1 MWTERITIMTMLGL
15 AASVGSGAAAQ
26 ASETEKT
33 FEYVIQPGDTCAGI
47 AERLF
52 GNKRRWDVIHKHNP
66 GMGPTPHRL
75 VPGKVLI
82 MPKLDQGPDAE
93 LTDVRRTVQARAPK
107 EPTWERANK
116 GKELYRGW
124 RVNTLE
130 RASADVTFE
139 DGSLVQMRQ
148 NTLVI
153 IYGGVYRDARRKT
166 TEASLERGTLRSRL
180 SEFRLDV
187 KTPTAEAGL
196 ENGSSVVSVEADGT
210 SLLSNHEGGEAQFK
224 VAMGQAV
231 RVKPGFG
238 SKARKG
244 DRRPSKPTPLP
255 PTPVWLADLAS
266 MFTGIRSDGGSVRG
280 AWAPV
285 QSAASY
291 RVEIAEGREGG
302 EVVVATKVPSSV
314 TSFEIHRLPEG
325 SYFARVSSID
335 AGKFESPQS
344 EPHTLHV
351 HLVGLD
357 EPGEAPEDEAAPEAA
372 HSAEAAPAPVRVL
385 SGTKVVSPSGFICG
399 TSGQPK
405 SASFVL
411 TEGGQYELDCV
422 RDDGVEAPKVAVA
435 VLAPNLELIR
445 PDSTPT
451 FIRTAEPQNIS
462 VSVQSELPL
471 PDGARFRVPDGI
483 VLEDASTIGDT
494 TSMKLS
500 AMKESPDELALE
512 LVAGPEDDEAVLATL
527 RFAVIDSEG
536 LDFAPNEALGLVL
549 SPNIL
554 GLMNDRRE
562 GSGPFATLA
571 YIGDPKSDL
580 GKWRVQLGGEL
591 TLARRVRLGIAV
603 PFEIDRKGAPA
614 VGARDDGILVWGGYR
629 IIMRRDFSLA
639 ADLSVWFPSA
649 QENRSIRR
657 TRFAPAVEGSY
668 LLKDRALFRSRQGAI
683 LETSSGGPFLWA
695 SAYGIDIKLVRL
707 LSISA
712 ELDIVLGKSLGDA
725 VTAVGGG
732 PGLSVLAGP
741 ASIYFA
747 TRFAATDDFKALNGK
762 YTFTG
767 GVRLSFE

>member
-1 MWTERITIMTMLGL
+1 MSTRKIAIMTMLALG
-15 AASVGSGAAAQ
+15 ASVGSGAEAQ
-26 ASETEKT
+26 GSETEKT
-33 FEYVIQPGDTCAGI
+33 YEYVIQPGDTCAGI

-82 MPKLDQGPDAE
+82 MPTLDQGPDAE

-107 EPTWERANK
+107 DPTWERANK

-148 NTLVI
+148 NTLII

-196 ENGSSVVSVEADGT
+196 EGGSSVVSVEDDGT

-231 RVKPGFG
+231 SVKPGFG

-244 DRRPSKPTPLP
+244 DRRPSKPRPLP
-255 PTPVWLADLAS
+255 PTPVWLADLAN
-266 MFTGIRSDGGSVRG
+266 MFTGIRSEGGSIRG

-285 QSAASY
+285 QGAASY
-291 RVEIAEGREGG
+291 RIEIAEGREGG

-335 AGKFESPQS
+335 EGKFESPQS
-344 EPHTLHV
+344 EPHALHV
-351 HLVGLD
+351 HLVGLE
-357 EPGEAPEDEAAPEAA
+357 EPGEAPTDGAGPDTAKA
-372 HSAEAAPAPVRVL
+372 AEAAPAPARVL
-385 SGTKVVSPSGFICG
+385 TGTKVVSPSGFVCG
-399 TSGQPK
+399 TSGQEK
-405 SASFVL
+405 SASFTL

-422 RDDGVEAPKVAVA
+422 RDDGAAAPKVAVT
-435 VLAPNLELIR
+435 VLEPTLKLVR

-451 FIRTAEPQNIS
+451 FIRAAEAQSIS
-462 VSVQSELPL
+462 VSVHSELPL
-471 PDGARFRVPDGI
+471 PEGTRFRVPDGI
-483 VLEDASTIGDT
+483 VLEDVSTIGDT

-500 AMKESPDELALE
+500 ATKESPDELALE
-512 LVAGPEDDEAVLATL
+512 LVTGPEGDEAVLATAS
-527 RFAVIDSEG
+527 FDVIDSER

-571 YIGDPKSDL
+571 YIGDPKSNI

-591 TLARRVRLGIAV
+591 TLARRVRLGVAV
-603 PFEIDRKGAPA
+603 PFQIDGKGTPP
-614 VGARDDGILVWGGYR
+614 VGARDDGILLWGGYR
-629 IIMRRDFSLA
+629 ILMRRDFSLA
-639 ADLSVWFPSA
+639 ADLSLWFPSA
-649 QENRSIRR
+649 QESRSIRR
-657 TRFAPAVEGSY
+657 TRFAPALEGSY
-668 LLKDRALFRSRQGAI
+668 LLADRALFRTRQGAI
-683 LETSSGGPFLWA
+683 LETSAEGPFLWA

-707 LSISA
+707 LAISA
-712 ELDIVLGKSLGDA
+712 ELDVVLGKSLGEA
-725 VTAVGGG
+725 VTGVGGG

-767 GVRLSFE
+767 GIRLSFE

>member
-1 MWTERITIMTMLGL
+1 MRLRDLAIILTLGL
-15 AASVGSGAAAQ
+15 VACVESSASAQ
-26 ASETEKT
+26 TSEPEKT
-33 FEYVIQPGDTCAGI
+33 YEYVIQPGDTCAGI
-47 AERLF
+47 AERLY

-75 VPGKVLI
+75 VPGEVLI
-82 MPKLDQGPDAE
+82 LPNLEQGADAE

-107 EPTWERANK
+107 EPNWERAKK

-130 RASADVTFE
+130 RASADVTFQ

-196 ENGSSVVSVEADGT
+196 ENGSSVVTVEDDGT

-224 VAMGQAV
+224 VAMGEAV

-244 DRRPSKPTPLP
+244 DRKPSKPVPLP
-255 PTPVWLADLAS
+255 ATPVWMAGLS
-266 MFTGIRSDGGSVRG
+266 EMFTGVRSKGGTVRG

-285 QSAASY
+285 ESADSY
-291 RVEIAEGREGG
+291 RIEIAEGREGG
-302 EVVVATKVPSSV
+302 EVVVATKVPASV

-325 SYFARVSSID
+325 TYFARVSTID

-344 EPHTLHV
+344 APHPLHV
-351 HLVGLD
+351 NLVGLD
-357 EPGEAPEDEAAPEAA
+357 EPGDEPNDAAD
-372 HSAEAAPAPVRVL
+372 AEMADAGSAPAPARVL
-385 SGTKVVSPSGFICG
+385 PGTKVISPSGFRCG
-399 TSGQPK
+399 TKAHPK

-411 TEGGQYELDCV
+411 TEAGEYELDCV
-422 RDDGVEAPKVAVA
+422 RDDGAEAPKVAVA
-435 VLAPNLELIR
+435 VVAPTLELIK
-445 PDSTPT
+445 PDATPT
-451 FIRTAEPQNIS
+451 FIRGAEPRSIA
-462 VSVQSELPL
+462 VSVDSELPL

-483 VLEDASTIGDT
+483 TLEGVSTIGDT
-494 TSMKLS
+494 TSMQLS
-500 AMKESPDELALE
+500 AAKESPGELALQ
-512 LVAGPEDDEAVLATL
+512 LVAGPSDDESVIATL
-527 RFAVIDSEG
+527 NFEVIDSER

-562 GSGPFATLA
+562 GSGPFATVA
-571 YIGDPKSDL
+571 YIGDPKSNV

-591 TLARRVRLGIAV
+591 TIARRIRLGIAV
-603 PFEIDRKGAPA
+603 PFEAHRSGASA
-614 VGARDDGILVWGGYR
+614 NQVRDDGILVWGGYR
-629 IIMRRDFSLA
+629 ILMRRDFSLA
-639 ADLSVWFPSA
+639 AELGVWFPSA
-649 QENRSIRR
+649 QEDRSILR
-657 TRFAPAVEGSY
+657 TRFAPAIEGSY
-668 LLKDRALFRSRQGAI
+668 LLKDRALFRTRQGAI
-683 LETSSGGPFLWA
+683 LETSSNGPFLWA

-707 LSISA
+707 LSISG
-712 ELDIVLGKSLGDA
+712 ELDVVLGKSLGEA
-725 VTAVGGG
+725 VTGVGGG
-732 PGLSVLAGP
+732 PGLSILAGP
-741 ASIYFA
+741 ASVYFA

-767 GVRLSFE
+767 GVRVAFE